1 LRLDEQGCF
10 GKRFS
15 VTAMDIDRWLSLLGL
30 ERYARIFA
38 DNDVDSAMLPR
49 LTDADLKELGVHSL
63 GHRKRMLLAIDELA
77 TATSGATPSVVDV
90 QTDER
95 RQVTILFADLCGF
108 TALSQSLDPEEL
120 HEIVG
125 RYTALVDGIVLAY
138 GGTIDKHIGDAVMAL
153 FGAPRA
159 HDTDTLRAA
168 RAALDIHDALAQL
181 GAQVSNPLQAH
192 LGIASGEVVAGAVGR
207 ADAQDYTVHGDPVNL
222 AARLVA
228 AAGTCETLISDGVRR
243 ALGDYAICDAAGDMR
258 FKGIDTPVRV
268 WRLRSMAGE
277 PLTAGRARFVGR
289 KAELEQFNGIV
300 RACLAGPAGHVVYV
314 RGDAGIGKTRL
325 VNEMRGVAQ
334 TRGFEIHRG
343 LVLDFGVGK
352 GQDPVR
358 AIIGSLL
365 GVSPAASGAGLSVA
379 VERVVSA
386 GVVKSEQIVFL
397 NDLLDLPQSG
407 EWRTLYDAMAHA
419 ARKRGKHALVATL
432 TENACRNGPVM
443 IVVED
448 LHWADPQMLDDLAAF
463 AAGVVNGPGL
473 LVMTSRVEGDP
484 LDAAWRTRCRGTPF
498 AIMDLG
504 PLRRDEAL
512 SLAGDFIDAS
522 QRVALTCI
530 ERAGGNPLFLEQLLR
545 NAEEGSGEAVPAS
558 IQSLVL
564 ARMDRLTARD
574 RQAFQA
580 AAVIGQRFDVALL
593 RRLIDDPDYVCDA
606 LVANALV
613 VPEGD
618 DLLFAHALIQEGAYS
633 TLLRTRRRELHR
645 RAADWFATT
654 DPALYAQHL
663 DRADDDRAPQ
673 AYLDA
678 AVAQRTAYFIEAAVR
693 LIERGLELAKQG
705 ADRHALMCLK
715 GELQRDL
722 GSIAASLDTY
732 RAALAAA
739 HDEPAV
745 CRSQLGLAESLRVS
759 EGLAEALV
767 LLDTAQKVAEREDMV
782 SELARLHHLRGNI
795 LFPLGK
801 IEDCRAE
808 HERGLSY
815 ARRVGLPEAEARAL
829 GGLADAAYAQGRM
842 RTAFEHFS
850 RCVTVS
856 REHGL
861 GRIEVANRP
870 MQGFSRMYLNEAH
883 HAREDAVAAVRAASL
898 VGQPRAQML
907 GETLGVFASLEM
919 GDVQATQVHLER
931 EMQLIRQLG
940 ARRFEAQNIEM
951 EARVLLDCGRR
962 KDAVGLLHKALA
974 ICGEVGMQFSAPK
987 AMGALC
993 RAVDDDAERARF
1005 LSQGTELLRLGAV
1018 GHNHLWFYRD
1028 AIEAMLSVGDASGVL
1043 SYVTSLEEYTRVEPL
1058 PWAELFAAR
1067 GRVLA
1072 LCLQG
1077 HADNATRRELE
1088 RVGTG
1093 LRDAGFKN
1101 YLIAV
1106 NAFLAT

>member
-1 LRLDEQGCF
+1 
-10 GKRFS
+10 
-15 VTAMDIDRWLSLLGL
+15 MDIERWLGLLGL
-30 ERYARIFA
+30 ERYARTFA
-38 DNDVDSAMLPR
+38 DNDVDFAMLAR

-63 GHRKRMLLAIDELA
+63 GHRKRMLASIAELA
-77 TATSGATPSVVDV
+77 NAASCPMPPVADV
-90 QTDER
+90 QADER

-120 HEIVG
+120 HDVVG
-125 RYTALVDGIVLAY
+125 RYTTLVDGIVLAY

-159 HDTDTLRAA
+159 HDSDTLRAA
-168 RAALDIHDALAQL
+168 RAALDIHDALVRL
-181 GAQVSNPLQAH
+181 GAQASRPLQAH
-192 LGIASGEVVAGAVGR
+192 VGIASGEVVAGAVGR

-228 AAGTCETLISDGVRR
+228 AAKAGETLISDGVRR
-243 ALGDYAICDAAGDMR
+243 ALGDYAVCEAAGDMR

-268 WRLRSMAGE
+268 WRLSSMAE
-277 PLTAGRARFVGR
+277 PLTASRGRFVGR
-289 KAELEQFNGIV
+289 KAELEQFQGIV
-300 RACLAGPAGHVVYV
+300 RACLAGRAGHVVYV

-325 VNEMRGVAQ
+325 VNEMRRLAQ
-334 TRGFEIHRG
+334 AQRFEIHRG

-358 AIIGSLL
+358 AVIGSLL
-365 GVSPAASGAGLSVA
+365 GLPPAAGNTERSIAAG
-379 VERVVSA
+379 RVVST
-386 GVVKSEQIVFL
+386 GVVRSEQLVYL
-397 NDLLDLPQSG
+397 NDLLDLPQTG
-407 EWRTLYDAMAHA
+407 EWRTLYDAMAHT
-419 ARKRGKHALVATL
+419 ARKRGKQGLIATL
-432 TENACRNGPVM
+432 TENSCRNGPVM

-448 LHWADPQMLDDLAAF
+448 IHWADPQVLDDLAAF
-463 AAGVVNGPGL
+463 ASGVANGPGL
-473 LVMTSRVEGDP
+473 LVMTSRVDGDP
-484 LDAAWRTRCRGTPF
+484 LDAAWRTRCRGTSF
-498 AIMDLG
+498 ATIDLG
-504 PLRRDEAL
+504 PLRSDEAL

-522 QRVALTCI
+522 QRIALSCI

-545 NAEEGSGEAVPAS
+545 NAEEGSDEAVPAS

-564 ARMDRLTARD
+564 ARMDRLSLRD

-580 AAVIGQRFDVALL
+580 AAVIGQRFDLALL
-593 RRLIDDPDYVCDA
+593 RRLIDEPEYVCDA

-618 DLLFAHALIQEGAYS
+618 DLLFAHALIQEGAYL
-633 TLLRTRRRELHR
+633 TLLRTRRRELHG
-645 RAADWFATT
+645 RAADWFAAT
-654 DPALYAQHL
+654 DPVLYAQHL
-663 DRADDDRAPQ
+663 DRADDDRAPH

-678 AVAQRTAYFIEAAVR
+678 AVAQRTAYFTEAALR
-693 LIERGLELAKQG
+693 LIERGLEIAKTDT
-705 ADRHALMCLK
+705 DRHALICLK

-722 GSIAASLDTY
+722 GDIAASLDTY
-732 RAALAAA
+732 RAALAVAP
-739 HDEPAV
+739 DEAGV
-745 CRSQLGLAESLRVS
+745 CRSQLGLAEGLRVN
-759 EGLAEALV
+759 EGLSEALA
-767 LLDTAQKVAEREDMV
+767 LLEAAQKVAEREEMV

-815 ARRVGLPEAEARAL
+815 ARRLGLPEAEARAL

-850 RCVTVS
+850 HCVTLS

-870 MQGFSRMYLNEAH
+870 MQGFSRMYLNEARQ
-883 HAREDAVAAVRAASL
+883 AREDAVAAVRAASL

-907 GETLGVFASLEM
+907 GETLGVFACLEM
-919 GDVQATQVHLER
+919 GDVPATQVHLDQ

-940 ARRFEAQNIEM
+940 ARRFEAQNMEM
-951 EARVLLDCGRR
+951 QARLLLDCGRR
-962 KDAVGLLHKALA
+962 KDAVNLLHEALA
-974 ICGEVGMQFSAPK
+974 VCGEVGMQFSAPK
-987 AMGALC
+987 AVGALC
-993 RAVDDDAERARF
+993 RAIEDDGERARW
-1005 LSQGTELLRLGAV
+1005 LARGAELLRLGAV

-1028 AIEAMLSVGDASGVL
+1028 AIEAMLSVGDAPGAL
-1043 SYVTSLEEYTRVEPL
+1043 RYVTSLEEYTRVEPL

-1077 HADNATRRELE
+1077 SVDNATHRELE
-1088 RVGTG
+1088 HIGAV
-1093 LRDAGFKN
+1093 LRDAGFTR
-1101 YLIAV
+1101 YLVAV
-1106 NAFLAT
+1106 NAFLAR